1 MMYLIQDGTEPLSFE
16 DRNDAIDEAKK
27 LSARSKVAV
36 VVEHRGERLIFERG
50 RLKQYVYET
59 PRKGGG

>member
-1 MMYLIQDGTEPLSFE
+1 MYLIQDATEPVSFE
-16 DRNDAIDEAKK
+16 DRNEAIDEAKK
-27 LSARSKVAV
+27 RSAQSKLSV